1 MDIVEVEQLEVLQV
15 LDTELERALVV
26 PRVDVEQAMVEL
38 PMPLAVEVLAVVVV
52 VAPVALEKALRGAE
66 LQRETIQSVVF
77 PGKRSVPWSHS
88 ASL

>member
-1 MDIVEVEQLEVLQV
+1 M
-15 LDTELERALVV
+15 
-26 PRVDVEQAMVEL
+26 PRVDVEQVLVEL

-52 VAPVALEKALRGAE
+52 VAPLALEKALRGAE
-66 LQRETIQSVVF
+66 LHSETIQSAVF